1 MYTVHVYPP
10 DQTPEIKVVSSFRDL
25 KRLIRGE
32 SQSVDDALVEYRV
45 IGEAVIAF
53 NEEGQPLNLPQN
65 EAFPIVYPD
74 APRDPIIVLGDQIP
88 YLLGTVVMMSRR
100 VWDRLAS

>member
-10 DQTPEIKVVSSFRDL
+10 HDTPKVEVVSSFRDL
-25 KRLIRGE
+25 KRLIKGK

-45 IGEAVIAF
+45 IGETVLVF
-53 NEEGQPLNLPQN
+53 NEEGQPLDLPQN
-65 EAFPIVYPD
+65 EAFPITYS
-74 APRDPIIVLGDQIP
+74 APRDPNVIMLGDQIP

-100 VWDRLAS
+100 DWDKVAG